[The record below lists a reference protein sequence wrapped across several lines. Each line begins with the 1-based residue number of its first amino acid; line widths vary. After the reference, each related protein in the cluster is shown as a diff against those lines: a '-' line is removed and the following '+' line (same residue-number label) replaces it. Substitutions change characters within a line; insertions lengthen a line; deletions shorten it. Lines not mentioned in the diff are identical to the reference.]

1 MIFFKIIIISPEHF
15 NYFDCFNVKPYD
27 KYIDDISFKSFKNYG
42 NVKAVDSISFDL
54 KDGEVVGFLGANGA
68 GKTTT
73 LKMITGYLVPT
84 NGEIKV
90 NGLDIVDNTSEIQEM
105 IGYLPELNPL
115 YTEMRVYDYLE
126 FLGSIRNIKGSD
138 FKQALS
144 RVVDKCGLSGVVH
157 KVIADCSK
165 GYKQRIGLAA
175 AMIHDP
181 KILILDEPVT
191 GLDPNQIV
199 EIRSLI
205 KSLGKEKLVFMSSHI
220 LQEIQATVD
229 KIIIIDKGKIVAN
242 GTNEELMSDF
252 MGNVSLEMEVMKAT
266 KKSAQ
271 ELQAKI
277 PSVKFISME
286 KSGGVQKV
294 NFEYPKDKDP
304 REDIFKYAVKSKWVI
319 LKMMPQTTNL
329 EDIFRNLTSSGAS
342 NE

>member
-1 MIFFKIIIISPEHF
+1 MITIS
-15 NYFDCFNVKPYD
+15 NL
-27 KYIDDISFKSFKNYG
+27 SKNYG
-42 NVKAVDSISFDL
+42 SVKAVESISFEL

-90 NGLDIVDNTSEIQEM
+90 NGLDIVENTSEIQEM

-252 MGNVSLEMEVMKAT
+252 MGNVSLEMEVMRAT

-304 REDIFKYAVKSKWVI
+304 RQDIFKYAVKSKWVI

>member
-1 MIFFKIIIISPEHF
+1 MISVS
-15 NYFDCFNVKPYD
+15 NL
-27 KYIDDISFKSFKNYG
+27 SKNYG

-242 GTNEELMSDF
+242 GTNEELMSNF